1 MKKRYLKLCS
11 MLLATAMVMTACG
24 STTTTQDS
32 KEPEK
37 TSEVATEKTSEAVK
51 EEEPKEIV
59 DITVMVYDRGRE
71 YTNGN
76 TLLDNE
82 FTRWI
87 NENLEPQG
95 VHVTYVAVP
104 RSGADD
110 KVNLMLTG
118 GTAPDVI
125 RTYDLARVLGYA
137 QDGGL
142 CDLTDYMDMLSEDY
156 LSQAVLEVGQVDGR
170 QYGLPGVYSY
180 GQKSKEMFLRQDL
193 VEGVGMEMPTNKEEL
208 IEVLYAIKDAY
219 PDIIPFGFGGKNTNG
234 NYENFIQSYTSR
246 ANERDNYIYEAT
258 FTRILKPGHKDG
270 LRQLNQFVLD
280 GIIDANFVLDT
291 DNAKYDENIA
301 NGNYALVMDGSA
313 DCVDDAYET
322 ASDPNY
328 HMVEVN
334 CLENLDGSYE
344 VYSSGVW
351 DHMTYVPK
359 TAEDRIEAVMTYLAF
374 VSDEENSINI
384 RLGLEG
390 LGYEITDG
398 KYVEYSRDVRL
409 ANGTSGDPSDNS
421 LLWGNYSYKTKTFLE
436 DYMAS
441 NPEVPQDAAESR
453 IEHRYSE
460 FYHCATPT
468 EILDADQYSAL
479 LNELIVEFVFN
490 CMCAPEGQFDAV
502 YEAQYQVL
510 LDNHLQDLL
519 DERAAW
525 YDANIA
531 K

>member
-11 MLLATAMVMTACG
+11 LLLATAMVMTACG
-24 STTTTQDS
+24 STKTNQESKDPAKSSEATTQKS
-32 KEPEK
+32 
-37 TSEVATEKTSEAVK
+37 SEAAEK
-51 EEEPKEIV
+51 EEPKEIV
-59 DITVMVYDRGRE
+59 DITVMVYDRGHE

-76 TLLDNE
+76 SLTDNE

-95 VHVTYVAVP
+95 VHVTYVPVP

-118 GTAPDVI
+118 GTAPDII
-125 RTYDLARVLGYA
+125 RTYDLARVQGYA
-137 QDGGL
+137 IDGGL
-142 CDLTDYMDMLSEDY
+142 ADLTDYMDMLSDDY
-156 LSQAVLEVGQVDGR
+156 LSKALLEVGQIEGR

-180 GQKSKEMFLRQDL
+180 GQKSHEMFLRQDL
-193 VEGVGMEMPTNKEEL
+193 VEGAGKEMPTNKAEL
-208 IEVLYAIKDAY
+208 IDVLYAIKEKY
-219 PDIIPFGFGGKNTNG
+219 PDIIPMGMGGKNTNG
-234 NYENFIQSYTSR
+234 NYTIFILSYTSQ
-246 ANERDNYIYEAT
+246 ANERDNYIYDAT
-258 FTRILKPGHKDG
+258 FTKVLKPGHKDG
-270 LRQLNQFVLD
+270 LKQLNQFVLD

-291 DNAKYDENIA
+291 DNAKYDENVA

-313 DCVDDAYET
+313 DCVDAAYET

-334 CLENLDGSYE
+334 CLENLDGSYD
-344 VYSSGVW
+344 VPSSGTW
-351 DHMTYVPK
+351 DHMVYVPA

-374 VSDEENSINI
+374 VSDEENGIQI
-384 RLGLEG
+384 RNGLEN
-390 LGYEITDG
+390 LGYEVVDG
-398 KYVEYSRDVRL
+398 KIIGFSRDQRI
-409 ANGTSGDPSDNS
+409 ANGTSSNPTDNGF
-421 LLWGNYSYKTKTFLE
+421 LWGNFEYATKSFLE

-453 IEHRYSE
+453 VEHRYSG
-460 FYHCATPT
+460 FYHTVAPT
-468 EILDADQYSAL
+468 DPLEADQYSAL
-479 LNELIVEFVFN
+479 LNELIVEFVFK
-490 CMCAPEGQFDAV
+490 CMCAPEGQFDKV
-502 YEAQYQVL
+502 YEEGYQLL

-525 YDANIA
+525 YDANVA